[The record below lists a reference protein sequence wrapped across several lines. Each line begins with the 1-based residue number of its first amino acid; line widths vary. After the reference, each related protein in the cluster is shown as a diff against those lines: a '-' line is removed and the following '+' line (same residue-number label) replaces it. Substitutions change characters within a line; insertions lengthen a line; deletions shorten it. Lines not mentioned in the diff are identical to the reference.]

1 MTPHDIDDCHRLSDL
16 KCSLKSSLVH
26 PQVLGSASTSR
37 NSNSWPENWRKICN
51 KLPLLIKTMVGT
63 NLSPD
68 LGPMGRG
75 ARPPTG
81 PTPRPS
87 SPGRRVS
94 RGPSTCSEEE
104 SLVSYYISGNQ
115 EPAPA
120 DQKAHHQP
128 AGKVPQEEAQGVQHP
143 VQAPQWILR
152 NAAWPTYDVWF
163 ENNKYA
169 NPKRGP

>member
-1 MTPHDIDDCHRLSDL
+1 MTPHDMNDWHRVSDL
-16 KCSLKSSLVH
+16 KCGLKSSLVH

-37 NSNSWPENWRKICN
+37 NSNSRPENWRKICY
-51 KLPLLIKTMVGT
+51 KLPRFTQTKTIVGT

-104 SLVSYYISGNQ
+104 SLVLYYISGNQ

-120 DQKAHHQP
+120 DQKAHHRP
-128 AGKVPQEEAQGVQHP
+128 GGKAPQEVAQGGQHP
-143 VQAPQWILR
+143 VQAPQ
-152 NAAWPTYDVWF
+152 
-163 ENNKYA
+163 
-169 NPKRGP
+169 